1 MVGHW
6 GLQFEVTIPGQ
17 QPFVITLLDKAGG

>member
-6 GLQFEVTIPGQ
+6 GLQFQIAPRGAAPFTIVLEDHAEG
-17 QPFVITLLDKAGG
+17 